1 MRKLVIIAV
10 VVVMAVSM
18 GIGSAFAANDLQQGK
33 MGISVGMGD
42 SVFAHKTMPES
53 NGFVNDVVDING
65 RYFVARDLAITGGF
79 GLQLD
84 GSDAKGTYISIN
96 GGVRKYLKVDDF
108 APFVGGQISL
118 ISNSVDSNNGITV
131 IDLAAMFGAEYFLNK
146 QFSLEGA
153 VGAGLGT
160 ADVKVAGKSSTDTYI
175 GTRTLGVRANFYF

>member
-18 GIGSAFAANDLQQGK
+18 GMGSAFAANDLQQGK
-33 MGISVGMGD
+33 MGVSVGMGD

-65 RYFVARDLAITGGF
+65 RYFVDRDLAITGGF

-84 GSDAKGTYISIN
+84 GSDAKGTYFSIN

-118 ISNSVDSNNGITV
+118 ISNSVDSNNSITI

-153 VGAGLGT
+153 VGVGLGT
-160 ADVKVAGKSSTDTYI
+160 ADVKINGNSSTDTYI
-175 GTRTLGVRANFYF
+175 GTRTLGVRANLYF

>member
-18 GIGSAFAANDLQQGK
+18 GMGSAFAANDLQQGK
-33 MGISVGMGD
+33 MGVSVGMGD

-108 APFVGGQISL
+108 APFVAGQISL
-118 ISNSVDSNNGITV
+118 ISNKVDSDNNITI

-153 VGAGLGT
+153 VGVGLGT
-160 ADVKVAGKSSTDTYI
+160 ADVKVAGNSNTDTYI
-175 GTRTLGVRANFYF
+175 GTRTVGVRANLYF

>member
-10 VVVMAVSM
+10 IVVMAVSM
-18 GIGSAFAANDLQQGK
+18 GMGSAFAANDLQQGK
-33 MGISVGMGD
+33 MGVSVGMGD

-84 GSDAKGTYISIN
+84 GSDAKGTYFSIN

-108 APFVGGQISL
+108 APFIGGQISL
-118 ISNSVDSNNGITV
+118 ISNSVDSNNSITI

-153 VGAGLGT
+153 VGVGLGT
-160 ADVKVAGKSSTDTYI
+160 ADVKIAGNSSTDTYI
-175 GTRTLGVRANFYF
+175 GTRTLGVRANLYF

>member
-33 MGISVGMGD
+33 MGVSVGMGD
-42 SVFAHKTMPES
+42 SVFAHKAMPES

-65 RYFVARDLAITGGF
+65 RYFVDKDLAITGGF

-84 GSDAKGTYISIN
+84 GSDAKGTYFSIN

-108 APFVGGQISL
+108 APFVAGQISL
-118 ISNSVDSNNGITV
+118 ISSKVDSDNSITI
-131 IDLAAMFGAEYFLNK
+131 IDLAATFGAEYFLNK

-153 VGAGLGT
+153 VGVGLGT
-160 ADVKVAGKSSTDTYI
+160 ADVKIAGNSNTDTYI
-175 GTRTLGVRANFYF
+175 GTRTVGVRANLYF